1 MEDLI
6 KAIDEITQDDII
18 KIVISNKINKDV
30 EYNKITFVYKE
41 TNKKQYY
48 QIEKYTD
55 KQVFHENIDKTDL
68 KNKVLE
74 YLESKYKNLA
84 AWSTNTTFD
93 LKISKKGKVFLGK
106 KKSDNAKF
114 VNKGHNKEKNYILK
128 EGMII
133 QPLIDL
139 GVFTKEGK
147 VVNSKYD
154 KYKQI
159 NRFVEIIDDEIKK
172 NDYKELTILDFGCG
186 KSYLT
191 FVLYYY
197 FVEIKKINVKMIGLD
212 LKADVINK
220 CNEIAKAYNYE
231 NLHFEIGDVNGFKYN
246 NKVDM
251 VITLHA
257 CDTATDYALY
267 NAIKWNSK
275 MIFSVHFEI
284 GDVNG
289 FKYNNKV
296 DMVITLHA
304 CDTATDYA
312 LYNAIKWNSK
322 MIFSVPC
329 CQHEFNHQMKA
340 ESLDILTKYGIVQE
354 RVAALMTDATRANL
368 LESVGY
374 KTQLLEFIDI
384 AHSPKNILIRASKS
398 NISKE
403 KREKSLKEVETLIKQ
418 FNFKPTLFN
427 LLKNDNL
434 I

>member
-1 MEDLI
+1 MDNLI
-6 KAIDEITQDDII
+6 NAIDKIVEGQVF
-18 KIVISNKINKDV
+18 KIVISNKKDKENK
-30 EYNKITFVYKE
+30 YNKININFKE
-41 TNKKQYY
+41 SKNKKYY
-48 QIEKYTD
+48 QVEKYTD
-55 KQVFHENIDKTDL
+55 KQVFHENIEIEDL
-68 KNKVLE
+68 RDHLLDYMEN
-74 YLESKYKNLA
+74 SYKQLA
-84 AWSTNTTFD
+84 AWSENNTFD

-106 KKSDNAKF
+106 KNANNSNLI
-114 VNKGHNKEKNYILK
+114 NKDHNKKKNYILE

-133 QPLIDL
+133 EPLIDL

-147 VVNSKYD
+147 VVKSKYD

-191 FVLYYY
+191 FILYYY

-212 LKADVINK
+212 LKEDVIKK
-220 CNEIAKAYNYE
+220 CNEVAKRYKYD
-231 NLHFEIGDVNGFKYN
+231 NLHFELGDINGYKYN

-267 NAIKWNSK
+267 NAVKWN
-275 MIFSVHFEI
+275 
-284 GDVNG
+284 
-289 FKYNNKV
+289 
-296 DMVITLHA
+296 A
-304 CDTATDYA
+304 
-312 LYNAIKWNSK
+312 K

-329 CQHEFNHQMKA
+329 CQHELNHQMKP
-340 ESLDILTKYGIVQE
+340 ENLTILTRYGIVQE
-354 RVAALMTDATRANL
+354 RVAALMTDAVRGNL
-368 LESVGY
+368 LEAVGY

-398 NISKE
+398 NISKQ
-403 KREKSLKEVETLIKQ
+403 KIEKSLTEVEKLREE
-418 FNFKPTLFN
+418 FNFNPTLYN
-427 LLKNDNL
+427 LLKQDNL

>member
-1 MEDLI
+1 MEEL
-6 KAIDEITQDDII
+6 KKTLDEVFEKEVI
-18 KIVISNKINKDV
+18 KIVISNKVKKD
-30 EYNKITFVYKE
+30 EKYNKVNISLKE
-41 TNKKQYY
+41 NNKNKFY
-48 QIEKYTD
+48 QIEKFTD
-55 KQVFHENIDKTDL
+55 KQVFHENIKIDEI
-68 KNKVLE
+68 NEKVYE
-74 YLESKYKNLA
+74 IIDGKYKQMT
-84 AWSTNTTFD
+84 AWSSSETFD
-93 LKISKKGKVFLGK
+93 LKISKKGKIFLGK
-106 KKSDNAKF
+106 KKNDNSKIIT
-114 VNKGHNKEKNYILK
+114 KGHNKEKNYILK

-133 QPLIDL
+133 EPLIDL

-159 NRFVEIIDDEIKK
+159 NRFIEIIDDEIKK

-197 FVEIKKINVKMIGLD
+197 FVKIKNINVKMIGLD
-212 LKADVINK
+212 LKEDVIKK
-220 CNEIAKAYNYE
+220 CNEIAKRYNYD
-231 NLHFEIGDVNGFKYN
+231 NLHFELGD
-246 NKVDM
+246 
-251 VITLHA
+251 I
-257 CDTATDYALY
+257 
-267 NAIKWNSK
+267 
-275 MIFSVHFEI
+275 
-284 GDVNG
+284 NG

-329 CQHEFNHQMKA
+329 CQHEFNAQMKA
-340 ESLDILTKYGIVQE
+340 EELSILTKYGIVQE
-354 RVAALMTDATRANL
+354 RVAALMTDSVRANL
-368 LESVGY
+368 LESAGY

-384 AHSPKNILIRASKS
+384 AHSPKNILIRASKA

-403 KREKSLKEVETLIKQ
+403 KKEKSLVEVQNLMNTFSFE
-418 FNFKPTLFN
+418 PTLYN
-427 LLKNDNL
+427 LLSNDNL

>member
-1 MEDLI
+1 MIKEELI
-6 KAIDEITQDDII
+6 KV
-18 KIVISNKINKDV
+18 VISNKLDKDV
-30 EYNKITFVYKE
+30 KYNKITFLLKE
-41 TNKKQYY
+41 NKKEKYY
-48 QIEKYTD
+48 QIEQYTD
-55 KQVFHENIDKTDL
+55 KQVFHENIKFDEIYSKL
-68 KNKVLE
+68 LE
-74 YLESKYKNLA
+74 CIEGQYKQVS
-84 AWSTNTTFD
+84 AWSNDTTFD
-93 LKISKKGKVFLGK
+93 MKISKKGKIFLGK
-106 KKSDNAKF
+106 KKGSNEKLA
-114 VNKGHNKEKNYILK
+114 NKSHNREKNYILK

-133 QPLIDL
+133 EPLIDL
-139 GVFTKEGK
+139 GVFTREGK

-212 LKADVINK
+212 LKEDVIKK
-220 CNEIAKAYNYE
+220 CNDIAKRYKYD
-231 NLHFEIGDVNGFKYN
+231 NLHFELGD
-246 NKVDM
+246 
-251 VITLHA
+251 I
-257 CDTATDYALY
+257 
-267 NAIKWNSK
+267 
-275 MIFSVHFEI
+275 
-284 GDVNG
+284 NG

-329 CQHEFNHQMKA
+329 CQHEFNKQMKSD
-340 ESLDILTKYGIVQE
+340 EFSILTKYGIIQE
-354 RVAALMTDATRANL
+354 RMAALMTDSVRANL
-368 LESVGY
+368 LEAMGY

-398 NISKE
+398 KISLDKKKE
-403 KREKSLKEVETLIKQ
+403 ALDEINRLNKE
-418 FNFKPTLFN
+418 FNFSPTLYKLLEN
-427 LLKNDNL
+427 DLKNL
-434 I
+434 K

>member
-1 MEDLI
+1 MDNLI
-6 KAIDEITQDDII
+6 NAID
-18 KIVISNKINKDV
+18 KIVEGQVFKIVVSNKKDKENKYNKINI
-30 EYNKITFVYKE
+30 NFKE
-41 TNKKQYY
+41 SKNKKYY
-48 QIEKYTD
+48 QVEKYTD
-55 KQVFHENIDKTDL
+55 KQVFHENIEIEDL
-68 KNKVLE
+68 RD
-74 YLESKYKNLA
+74 YLLDYMENSYKQLA
-84 AWSTNTTFD
+84 AWSENNTFD

-106 KKSDNAKF
+106 KNANNSNLI
-114 VNKGHNKEKNYILK
+114 NKDHNKKKNYILE

-133 QPLIDL
+133 EPLIDL

-147 VVNSKYD
+147 VVKSKYD

-191 FVLYYY
+191 FILYYY

-212 LKADVINK
+212 LKEDVIKK
-220 CNEIAKAYNYE
+220 CNEVAKRYKYD
-231 NLHFEIGDVNGFKYN
+231 NLHFELGDINGYKYN

-267 NAIKWNSK
+267 NAVKWN
-275 MIFSVHFEI
+275 
-284 GDVNG
+284 
-289 FKYNNKV
+289 
-296 DMVITLHA
+296 A
-304 CDTATDYA
+304 
-312 LYNAIKWNSK
+312 K

-329 CQHEFNHQMKA
+329 CQHELNHQMKP
-340 ESLDILTKYGIVQE
+340 ENLNILTRYGIVQE
-354 RVAALMTDATRANL
+354 RVAALMTDAVRGNL
-368 LESVGY
+368 LEAVGY

-398 NISKE
+398 NISKQ
-403 KREKSLKEVETLIKQ
+403 KIEKSLTEVEKLREE
-418 FNFKPTLFN
+418 FNFNPTLYN
-427 LLKNDNL
+427 LLKQDNL

>member
-1 MEDLI
+1 MEEL
-6 KAIDEITQDDII
+6 KKTLDEVFEKEVI
-18 KIVISNKINKDV
+18 KIVISNKVKKD
-30 EYNKITFVYKE
+30 EKYNKVNISLKE
-41 TNKKQYY
+41 NNKNKFY
-48 QIEKYTD
+48 QIEKFTD
-55 KQVFHENIDKTDL
+55 KQVFHENIKIDEI
-68 KNKVLE
+68 NEKVYE
-74 YLESKYKNLA
+74 IIDGKYKQMT
-84 AWSTNTTFD
+84 AWSSSETFD
-93 LKISKKGKVFLGK
+93 LKISKKGKIFLGK
-106 KKSDNAKF
+106 KKNDNSKIIT
-114 VNKGHNKEKNYILK
+114 KGHNKEKNYILK

-133 QPLIDL
+133 EPLIDL

-159 NRFVEIIDDEIKK
+159 NRFIEIIDDEIKK

-197 FVEIKKINVKMIGLD
+197 FVKIKNINVKMSGLD
-212 LKADVINK
+212 LKEDVIKK
-220 CNEIAKAYNYE
+220 CNEIAKRYNYD
-231 NLHFEIGDVNGFKYN
+231 NLHFELGD
-246 NKVDM
+246 
-251 VITLHA
+251 I
-257 CDTATDYALY
+257 
-267 NAIKWNSK
+267 
-275 MIFSVHFEI
+275 
-284 GDVNG
+284 NG

-329 CQHEFNHQMKA
+329 CQHEFNAQMKA
-340 ESLDILTKYGIVQE
+340 EELSILTKYGIVQE
-354 RVAALMTDATRANL
+354 RVAALMTDSVRANL
-368 LESVGY
+368 LECAGY

-384 AHSPKNILIRASKS
+384 AHSPKNILIRASKA

-403 KREKSLKEVETLIKQ
+403 KKEKSLVEVQNLMNTFSFE
-418 FNFKPTLFN
+418 PTLYN
-427 LLKNDNL
+427 LLSNDNL

>member
-1 MEDLI
+1 MEEL
-6 KAIDEITQDDII
+6 KRTLEEVFKNEII
-18 KIVISNKINKDV
+18 KIVISNKVKKD
-30 EYNKITFVYKE
+30 EKYNKIAINLKE
-41 TNKKQYY
+41 NNKNKFY
-48 QIEKYTD
+48 QIEKFTD
-55 KQVFHENIDKTDL
+55 KQVFHENIKINEISDKVSEL
-68 KNKVLE
+68 IFGN
-74 YLESKYKNLA
+74 YKQMT
-84 AWSTNTTFD
+84 AWSNNEIFD
-93 LKISKKGKVFLGK
+93 LKISKKGKIFLGK
-106 KKSDNAKF
+106 KKNDNSKIVA
-114 VNKGHNKEKNYILK
+114 KGHNKEKNYILK

-133 QPLIDL
+133 EPLIDL

-159 NRFVEIIDDEIKK
+159 NRFIEIIDDEIKK
-172 NDYKELTILDFGCG
+172 NNYKELTILDFGCG

-197 FVEIKKINVKMIGLD
+197 CVKIKNINVKMIGLD
-212 LKADVINK
+212 LKEDVIKK
-220 CNEIAKAYNYE
+220 CNDIAKRYNYE
-231 NLHFEIGDVNGFKYN
+231 NLHFELGD
-246 NKVDM
+246 
-251 VITLHA
+251 I
-257 CDTATDYALY
+257 
-267 NAIKWNSK
+267 
-275 MIFSVHFEI
+275 
-284 GDVNG
+284 NG

-329 CQHEFNHQMKA
+329 CQHEFNSQMKA
-340 ESLDILTKYGIVQE
+340 NELSILTKYGIVQE
-354 RVAALMTDATRANL
+354 RVASLMTDSVRANL
-368 LESVGY
+368 LECMGY

-384 AHSPKNILIRASKS
+384 AHSPKNILIRASKN

-403 KREKSLKEVETLIKQ
+403 KKEKSLNEVNNLIRT
-418 FNFKPTLFN
+418 FNFNPTLYN

>member
-1 MEDLI
+1 MEEL
-6 KAIDEITQDDII
+6 KRTLEEVFKNEII
-18 KIVISNKINKDV
+18 KIVISNKVKKD
-30 EYNKITFVYKE
+30 EKYNKIAINLKE
-41 TNKKQYY
+41 NNKNKFY
-48 QIEKYTD
+48 QIEKFTD
-55 KQVFHENIDKTDL
+55 KQVFHENIKINEISDKVSEL
-68 KNKVLE
+68 IFGN
-74 YLESKYKNLA
+74 YKQMT
-84 AWSTNTTFD
+84 AWSNNEIFD
-93 LKISKKGKVFLGK
+93 LKISKKGKIFLGK
-106 KKSDNAKF
+106 KKNDNSKIVA
-114 VNKGHNKEKNYILK
+114 KGHNKEKNYILK

-133 QPLIDL
+133 EPLIDL

-159 NRFVEIIDDEIKK
+159 NRFIEIIDDEIKK

-197 FVEIKKINVKMIGLD
+197 FVKIKNINVKMIGLD
-212 LKADVINK
+212 LKEDVIKK
-220 CNEIAKAYNYE
+220 CNDIAKRYNYE
-231 NLHFEIGDVNGFKYN
+231 NLHFELGD
-246 NKVDM
+246 
-251 VITLHA
+251 I
-257 CDTATDYALY
+257 
-267 NAIKWNSK
+267 
-275 MIFSVHFEI
+275 
-284 GDVNG
+284 NG

-329 CQHEFNHQMKA
+329 CQHEFNSQMKVN
-340 ESLDILTKYGIVQE
+340 ELSILTKYGIVQE
-354 RVAALMTDATRANL
+354 RVAALMTDSVRANL
-368 LESVGY
+368 LECMGY

-384 AHSPKNILIRASKS
+384 AHSPKNILIRASKN

-403 KREKSLKEVETLIKQ
+403 KKEKSLNEVNNLIRT
-418 FNFKPTLFN
+418 FNFNPTLYN